1 MTVSGTTSLHVL
13 GQVSSVPGAGLSSA
27 RPARV
32 CREAGATVALNV
44 RLRDLNVDVA
54 RQDERR
60 IEVIANGLAL
70 WGGSQ
75 LAVDTVP
82 HWCPP

>member
-1 MTVSGTTSLHVL
+1 M
-13 GQVSSVPGAGLSSA
+13 SA
-27 RPARV
+27 
-32 CREAGATVALNV
+32 NV

-75 LAVDTVP
+75 LAVAVVVAVAVTIAVATAVAVAAVAAVVVSVAVAVGTTLMVKTLAA
-82 HWCPP
+82 